1 MPKNDYSADAQDALE
16 LIDEFGIDNA
26 LVKIEG
32 VLEDVDKPWLGEIDT
47 EVEYPTKGVKLPLS
61 DSQQRY
67 YTENLTV
74 KVTDL
79 IYMEAVELT
88 AVPEVGDRVL
98 HNGEYWKIEAM
109 QDLKPATV
117 TVMYTL
123 IVSR

>member
-16 LIDEFGIDNA
+16 LIDEFGIDDA

-32 VLEDVDKPWLGEIDT
+32 VLIDANKPWLGETDT
-47 EVEYPTKGVKLPLS
+47 EVEYATKGVKLPLS
-61 DSQQRY
+61 DSQQSY
-67 YTENLTV
+67 YANSLAI

-79 IYMEAVELT
+79 IYMEAVNIT
-88 AVPEVGDRVL
+88 AVPQVGDRVL
-98 HNGEYWKIEAM
+98 HNGEYWRIEAM